1 MKKVEL
7 SVDELNMLQ
16 AYRDAQAKL
25 KATANA
31 SGNNGSNHDLGTS
44 VADKPRRKYMMQLV
58 YRVIKKARQLFAKQ
72 LKKDTQAKIEC
83 LEAALASCQD
93 LYPDPLRFE
102 LDFRAERERLTDSKR
117 FCDACEALKLVPEEV
132 ADHVVFEGKGTLEKV
147 LKEGLQVLGE
157 NVHMFNKPIWSDSE
171 SLYADAHQAEEGA
184 DE

>member
-1 MKKVEL
+1 MKKVDL
-7 SVDELNMLQ
+7 SIDELNMLQ
-16 AYRDAQAKL
+16 AYREAQAKM

-93 LYPDPLRFE
+93 LYPDLLRFE
-102 LDFRAERERLTDSKR
+102 LDFRAEREPIMWFSRVRVPSRRFSKKACRCWAKMSTCLTSR
-117 FCDACEALKLVPEEV
+117 SGRTPSPCTPLRAR
-132 ADHVVFEGKGTLEKV
+132 
-147 LKEGLQVLGE
+147 
-157 NVHMFNKPIWSDSE
+157 
-171 SLYADAHQAEEGA
+171 
-184 DE
+184 